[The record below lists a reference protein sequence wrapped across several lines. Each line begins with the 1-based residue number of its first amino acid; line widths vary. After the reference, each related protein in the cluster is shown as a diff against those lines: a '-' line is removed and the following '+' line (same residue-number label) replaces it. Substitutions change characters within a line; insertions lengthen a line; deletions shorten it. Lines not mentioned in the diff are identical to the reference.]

1 MGAVMSDN
9 DKIRE
14 GEFRSWSFPP
24 EKIREWTRVFLSDAG
39 YELLPPDYI
48 GFVLPAIYGRRKE
61 GEKTYDIVG
70 FDAPDMETSTEALAK
85 LAAARAVLGDRADY
99 ALLLPPINEYLLL
112 EYFRQDRGRWYL
124 AMKDLKIMVWLIN
137 PAEEYVWCITGEP
150 LDKTLL
156 EFFVQGKISADFL
169 IMREI
174 NQLLWE
180 DELREMQNERR

>member
-1 MGAVMSDN
+1 MSDN

-99 ALLLPPINEYLLL
+99 VLVLPPVSEYLML
-112 EYFRQDRGRWYL
+112 EFFRAEKGRWYFEMKRNKFMLWLSNPDEEFTWCIVGGPQDRLFEEYFALGKMPLDPVL
-124 AMKDLKIMVWLIN
+124 AMQLSREAW
-137 PAEEYVWCITGEP
+137 EEE
-150 LDKTLL
+150 
-156 EFFVQGKISADFL
+156 E
-169 IMREI
+169 
-174 NQLLWE
+174 
-180 DELREMQNERR
+180 